1 MCDTLNVS
9 YDRFIRTSQPDH
21 YRASQAIWAAMEERG
36 DLYLDRYEGWYS
48 VRDEAYYE
56 PDELTDADDGAK
68 LSPHGTP
75 VEWTVEES
83 WFFRLSKYQQPL
95 LDLYAA
101 NPDFIQPDSR
111 RNEVLRFVEGGL
123 KDLSISRTSFDWGVP
138 VPGSDNHVMYVWL
151 DALTNYLT
159 GLGYPDETELWQRY
173 WPANVH
179 LIGKDVVRFHAVY
192 WPAFLMS
199 AGIALPK
206 QVYGHGFLLSR
217 GEKMSKSVGNVVDPM
232 VLAERFGV
240 DALRYFLLREV
251 PFGQDGS
258 YSAEAIVARANAEL
272 ANSFGNLAQRSL
284 SMIFKNLDGVLP
296 QPGSAGADRELL
308 AVVEEATKREVPDA
322 FERLA
327 FSQGIEAWLRA
338 VFACNQYVDT
348 QAPWALRKTDPER
361 MAAVL
366 GTIVVA
372 VRELARGD
380 RSDHPRIGRQIA
392 DLDRRRQGRG
402 ADPAADAVVSQARAR
417 RGRGGGRVRLIDSH
431 CHLNY
436 EGLVERQDEV
446 LENARARGVHG
457 FLNISTR
464 QKEWNDVIARR
475 RASCGRLG
483 ERRGPSARGRRSSRS
498 RRGGLD
504 RRHIT
509 FPCDRDRRVRPR
521 LLLRQVR
528 PRGAAR
534 ALRGAYRRRAA
545 DRPATHRPHPRRGGG
560 HGRDPRQRGQ
570 GRGRDRRAP
579 LLHRLGRAGAQGP
592 RSRLLSSR
600 CRGIVTF
607 KNAADLQDIA
617 KWLPADQ
624 MLVETDAPFLAPV
637 PHRGQKCE
645 PAFVADTAAFVA
657 ELRGEEL
664 EALGEA
670 TTANFF
676 KLFSKAA

>member
-1 MCDTLNVS
+1 MAEPFYITTAISYPNGPPHIGHAYEAIAADVIARFQRAQGRDVRFQTGTDEHGLKMAQAARSEGVEPRAFADKMSRLFQEMCDTLNVS

-21 YRASQAIWAAMEERG
+21 YRASQAIWNAMAERG

-56 PDELTDADDGAK
+56 PDEITDAADGGK
-68 LSPHGTP
+68 LSPQGTP

-151 DALTNYLT
+151 DALTNYIT
-159 GLGYPDETELWQRY
+159 GLGYPDDTELWRRY
-173 WPANVH
+173 WPANIH

-199 AGIALPK
+199 AGIELPK
-206 QVYGHGFLLSR
+206 QVYGHGFLLTR

-296 QPGSAGADRELL
+296 APGNANADRELL
-308 AVVEEATKREVPDA
+308 ATVEEATKREVPDA

-348 QAPWALRKTDPER
+348 QAPWALKKSDPER

-366 GTIVVA
+366 GTIVAA
-372 VRELARGD
+372 VRELA
-380 RSDHPRIGRQIA
+380 QAIA
-392 DLDRRRQGRG
+392 PIIPDS
-402 ADPAADAVVSQARAR
+402 AE
-417 RGRGGGRVRLIDSH
+417 RL
-431 CHLNY
+431 L
-436 EGLVERQDEV
+436 
-446 LENARARGVHG
+446 A
-457 FLNISTR
+457 
-464 QKEWNDVIARR
+464 VIA
-475 RASCGRLG
+475 AG
-483 ERRGPSARGRRSSRS
+483 E
-498 RRGGLD
+498 GGAPISQPAPL
-504 RRHIT
+504 
-509 FPCDRDRRVRPR
+509 FPR
-521 LLLRQVR
+521 LELDEDEE
-528 PRGAAR
+528 A
-534 ALRGAYRRRAA
+534 
-545 DRPATHRPHPRRGGG
+545 
-560 HGRDPRQRGQ
+560 
-570 GRGRDRRAP
+570 
-579 LLHRLGRAGAQGP
+579 
-592 RSRLLSSR
+592 
-600 CRGIVTF
+600 
-607 KNAADLQDIA
+607 
-617 KWLPADQ
+617 
-624 MLVETDAPFLAPV
+624 
-637 PHRGQKCE
+637 
-645 PAFVADTAAFVA
+645 VA
-657 ELRGEEL
+657 
-664 EALGEA
+664 
-670 TTANFF
+670 
-676 KLFSKAA
+676 